1 MFLAPRRVQ
10 RKKGWEDGGR
20 GSKSDFILF
29 IYFIFFNESAEM
41 RWTPSRTGP
50 GGSHEDAAS
59 VLPAHARGRR
69 VLKVAA
75 NPRLHREI

>member
-1 MFLAPRRVQ
+1 MVLAPRRVQ

-20 GSKSDFILF
+20 GSKSDFF
-29 IYFIFFNESAEM
+29 YIFFNESAEM

-59 VLPAHARGRR
+59 VLPARARGRR
-69 VLKVAA
+69 VLKAAA
-75 NPRLHREI
+75 NPRLRRAN

>member
-20 GSKSDFILF
+20 GSKSDFF
-29 IYFIFFNESAEM
+29 FFFFFNESAEM
-41 RWTPSRTGP
+41 PSRTGP

-59 VLPAHARGRR
+59 VLPAHGRGRR
-69 VLKVAA
+69 VLKAA
-75 NPRLHREI
+75 TNPRLHREI